1 MEKRTVLIVNEDAGA
16 SSRFSNLLSGLG
28 FSNHLEFSHKRA
40 TAWLSEGNSPLLTL
54 LNITQSGPSGLTFLT
69 WMREANPTLPIV
81 VVGATSQVRLIVEA
95 VQLGASDYLIDPF
108 DTQQARLAIE
118 HALEHQKGSEVKCAA
133 PDLLFQGSFTS
144 SEMIRA
150 CEIAKM
156 VARTDVPVLITGE
169 SGVGKE
175 VFARFIH
182 NHSPRANKRLIKVN
196 CAALPADL
204 LESELFGHERGAFT
218 GATAEKPG
226 KFELA
231 DDGAILL
238 DEIGEMSPALQAK
251 LLHVLQDGEFSR
263 LGGNKQ
269 LRVDARV
276 IASTNRRLE
285 EAVARGEFR
294 DDLYF
299 RLNVIRLKIPP
310 LRDRKQEIPFL
321 SNYFVQKYRDK
332 YGSRVQELPP
342 KILQRFVDYDWPGNV
357 RQLENVVKRYLIL
370 PELDVEL
377 GDVSDHPRPAVS
389 KPPQPE
395 AVVPLRPAAAYS
407 LPSPPSLPAEFA
419 SLKQVGELAAER
431 AEREVVL
438 WMLEQTSWNRKLAA
452 RRLNISYKAL
462 LNKIKKWQMRR
473 PQPTLTG
480 GSRRRTLTA
489 VPTTESEQ
497 YSIHAVYSAKGAS

>member
-218 GATAEKPG
+218 GAQREKPG
-226 KFELA
+226 RFELA
-231 DDGAILL
+231 GPGTILL
-238 DEIGEMSPALQAK
+238 DEVGEMSPLFQAT
-251 LLHVLQDGEFSR
+251 LLHLLHDGEYTR
-263 LGGNKQ
+263 LGGTRTLTSEARIIAATNK
-269 LRVDARV
+269 
-276 IASTNRRLE
+276 RLHTL
-285 EAVARGEFR
+285 VAKGEFR
-294 DDLYF
+294 EDLFFLLY
-299 RLNVIRLKIPP
+299 VITI
-310 LRDRKQEIPFL
+310 D
-321 SNYFVQKYRDK
+321 
-332 YGSRVQELPP
+332 LPP
-342 KILQRFVDYDWPGNV
+342 
-357 RQLENVVKRYLIL
+357 
-370 PELDVEL
+370 
-377 GDVSDHPRPAVS
+377 
-389 KPPQPE
+389 
-395 AVVPLRPAAAYS
+395 
-407 LPSPPSLPAEFA
+407 
-419 SLKQVGELAAER
+419 
-431 AEREVVL
+431 
-438 WMLEQTSWNRKLAA
+438 
-452 RRLNISYKAL
+452 
-462 LNKIKKWQMRR
+462 
-473 PQPTLTG
+473 
-480 GSRRRTLTA
+480 
-489 VPTTESEQ
+489 
-497 YSIHAVYSAKGAS
+497 